1 MTGYNVYRG
10 TVSGGPYTITNTT
23 LDSST
28 NFVDL
33 SVQAG
38 QTFFYV
44 VTSVD
49 AAGMESSFS
58 NEVKAV
64 IP

>member
-1 MTGYNVYRG
+1 MINTALNAP
-10 TVSGGPYTITNTT
+10 TDYT
-23 LDSST
+23 
-28 NFVDL
+28 DL
-33 SVQAG
+33 NVQAG

-49 AAGMESSFS
+49 ATGTESLFS
-58 NEVKAV
+58 SPVQAV